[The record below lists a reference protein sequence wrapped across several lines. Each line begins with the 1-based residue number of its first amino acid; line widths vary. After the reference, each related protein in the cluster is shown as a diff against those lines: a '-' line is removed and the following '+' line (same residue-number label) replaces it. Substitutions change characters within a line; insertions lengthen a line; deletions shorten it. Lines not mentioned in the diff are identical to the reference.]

1 MMMPLQHAAATS
13 AALPGRPAMA
23 TKLRI
28 GPVDDPLEREADR
41 VADAVVA
48 GRPAGTIGE
57 GAPTVARRQCAEC
70 AAEDD
75 KTLRRHEGPGSHTP
89 SYAPATATAALAHG
103 GQSLSAEQRAYFEPR
118 FGQEFSHVRLHT
130 DDHAARAAQDVNA
143 LAFTVG
149 HDIAFAAGRFAPDT
163 DTGRRLIAHEL
174 AHVVQGSHDTL
185 QRQPTPDTQPT
196 PQPASQGPG
205 APYRLELAN
214 PLSDVEAHASLY
226 ELLPAL
232 VGRLTKTYNM
242 DEKLAWRLVE
252 WTASGLGFMTEMTY
266 SHEQGGHGGA
276 ARRFGFDPQ
285 VTLDAPWS
293 GSTCPAPLVN
303 GKCFAPPGLTP
314 DKDLTI
320 TAAGVN
326 QQTINAS
333 RMASRW
339 ALRGSISY
347 QEAMAYLYAK
357 TNLAAYAVRTFALSI
372 KEDKDDIY
380 NYTTNQGSLSVGE
393 LMGLAAVADLL
404 SGPAWAALMG
414 QLDYVL
420 YGKRRVNIP
429 TFKIGSEMRATLPN
443 FQVLLSKRG
452 PLLGGRST
460 LNVGG
465 RFPLE
470 VSIDASL
477 DEPGI
482 AAGAQLHAPLTPK
495 LTLSPFGRF
504 SYTESQGA
512 GGLLGLEAQY
522 KLTPWLGISATLS
535 YRKEDLLTEP
545 EGASEGLQGR
555 GAMTLEF

>member
-1 MMMPLQHAAATS
+1 MMPLQHAALTL
-13 AALPGRPAMA
+13 AALPPPAAIA
-23 TKLRI
+23 TKLRL
-28 GPVDDPLEREADR
+28 GPVNDPLEREADR

-48 GRPAGTIGE
+48 GQPAGVIGQ
-57 GAPTVARRQCAEC
+57 GAPSVAHRKCAEC

-75 KTLRRHEGPGSHTP
+75 RTLHRHEGHASHTP
-89 SYAPATATAALAHG
+89 SYAPATAIAALAHG
-103 GQSLSAEQRAYFEPR
+103 GQSLTAEQRAYFEPR
-118 FGQEFSHVRLHT
+118 FGQQFSHVRLHA
-130 DDHAARAAQDVNA
+130 DDRAARAAQDVNA

-149 HDIAFAAGRFAPDT
+149 HDIAFAAGQLAPDT
-163 DTGRRLIAHEL
+163 HAGRRLIAHEL
-174 AHVVQGSHDTL
+174 AHVVQGAHGTL
-185 QRQPTPDTQPT
+185 QRQPAPAAQQT

-232 VGRLTKTYNM
+232 VARITKAHNI
-242 DEKLAWRLVE
+242 DEKLAWRLAE
-252 WTASGLGFMTEMTY
+252 WALSGLGFMTEMTY

-276 ARRFGFDPQ
+276 ARRFGFDPE
-285 VTLDAPWS
+285 VTLKAPWS
-293 GSTCPAPLVN
+293 GSTCPVPLVN
-303 GKCFAPPGLTP
+303 GQCFAPPGLTAEQ
-314 DKDLTI
+314 DLNI

-357 TNLAAYAVRTFALSI
+357 TNLAAYAARTFLLS
-372 KEDKDDIY
+372 KTASEDDIY
-380 NYTTNQGSLSVGE
+380 KYATTQGSLSPGE

-404 SGPAWAALMG
+404 SGPAWAALIG
-414 QLDYVL
+414 QWNYLLHGDRQVS
-420 YGKRRVNIP
+420 IP
-429 TFKIGSEMRATLPN
+429 TFKIGREIRATLPN
-443 FQVLLSKRG
+443 FQVLLSKHG

-482 AAGAQLHAPLTPK
+482 AAGAQLYAPLTPK

-504 SYTESQGA
+504 SYSQSEGA
-512 GGLLGLEAQY
+512 GGQLGLEAQY

-535 YRKEDLLTEP
+535 YRKQDLLTGA

>member
-1 MMMPLQHAAATS
+1 MMMPFQHAAATS

-28 GPVDDPLEREADR
+28 GPVDDPLEHEADR

-75 KTLRRHEGPGSHTP
+75 KTLLRHEGAGSQTP

-118 FGQEFSHVRLHT
+118 FGQEFSHVRLHAG
-130 DDHAARAAQDVNA
+130 DGAARAAQDVNA

-149 HDIAFAAGRFAPDT
+149 HDIAFAAGQYAPET
-163 DTGRRLIAHEL
+163 DAGRRLIAHEL
-174 AHVVQGSHDTL
+174 AHVVQGAHGTL
-185 QRQPTPDTQPT
+185 QRQPAPAAEPT
-196 PQPASQGPG
+196 PEPASQGPG

-252 WTASGLGFMTEMTY
+252 WAASGLGFMTEMTY
-266 SHEQGGHGGA
+266 SHEQGHGGA
-276 ARRFGFDPQ
+276 ARRFGLDPD
-285 VTLDAPWS
+285 VTLKAPWS
-293 GSTCPAPLVN
+293 GVTSI
-303 GKCFAPPGLTP
+303 PPNMLTP
-314 DKDLTI
+314 DQKLTFA
-320 TAAGVN
+320 TAGVN

-372 KEDKDDIY
+372 TDNSDDIY
-380 NYTTNQGSLSVGE
+380 NYTTKQGSLSAGE

-404 SGPAWAALMG
+404 SGPAWAALIG
-414 QLDYVL
+414 QWNYLRHGERQVS
-420 YGKRRVNIP
+420 IP

-504 SYTESQGA
+504 SYTEGQGA

>member
-118 FGQEFSHVRLHT
+118 FGQEFSHVRLHAG
-130 DDHAARAAQDVNA
+130 DVAARAAQDVNA

-149 HDIAFAAGRFAPDT
+149 HDIAFAAGQFAPDT

-252 WTASGLGFMTEMTY
+252 WAASGLGFMTEMTY
-266 SHEQGGHGGA
+266 SHEQGHGGA
-276 ARRFGFDPQ
+276 ARRFGLDPD
-285 VTLDAPWS
+285 VTLKAPWS
-293 GSTCPAPLVN
+293 GVTSI
-303 GKCFAPPGLTP
+303 PPNMLTP
-314 DKDLTI
+314 DQKLTFA
-320 TAAGVN
+320 TAGVN

-372 KEDKDDIY
+372 TDNSDDIY
-380 NYTTNQGSLSVGE
+380 NYTTKQGSLSAGE

-404 SGPAWAALMG
+404 SGPAWAALIG
-414 QLDYVL
+414 QWNYLRHGERQVS
-420 YGKRRVNIP
+420 IP

-504 SYTESQGA
+504 SYTEGQGA